1 MCIHYQ
7 GSFCVVRAD
16 STHGSKRKMFSH
28 YHFRTLFASKQSKQV
43 CVLLTL
49 SGLILLTYA
58 SHLTRQHLVHSHAH
72 PSQPS
77 AGEEGSLSPAQRW
90 RWWSSEN
97 GCRPQFPWQQSRNT
111 DPGSGTQ
118 IPWLFR
124 PGFKQ
129 TQFSALLHSRSSEQD
144 Y

>member
-1 MCIHYQ
+1 MWCEQTLHMDQ
-7 GSFCVVRAD
+7 
-16 STHGSKRKMFSH
+16 KEKMFSH
-28 YHFRTLFASKQSKQV
+28 YHFRTLFASKQSKQG

-77 AGEEGSLSPAQRW
+77 RRVRRGHCLLLRGGDGEVLKMGVESPVSLATEQ
-90 RWWSSEN
+90 EH
-97 GCRPQFPWQQSRNT
+97 RPWLGEHR
-111 DPGSGTQ
+111 
-118 IPWLFR
+118 PWLFR